1 MGSNSASNGGGG
13 RTDAG
18 PKRTTAT
25 KIGVGNINEK
35 GQKTKTTFTKADDN
49 RDNNKVVAPK
59 KKIDFKP
66 VTKEVLN
73 PNNNIQEKKKT
84 PIIIPKDN
92 NGGGNDGGNQVVQAP
107 VVPVI
112 PKVIAPT
119 ESEVSQATAT
129 DTTADATEDTI
140 ETRKKKTK
148 AKGRSATILSSARGV
163 RSDEGLTLGKRSLLG
178 S

>member
-1 MGSNSASNGGGG
+1 MGSNSASNGGSDSGFSNKPTKSKLSKKNQAKVDRKNKAEANVEMGLGKDRMSNYSTSQGG
-13 RTDAG
+13 
-18 PKRTTAT
+18 T
-25 KIGVGNINEK
+25 KQTGG
-35 GQKTKTTFTKADDN
+35 
-49 RDNNKVVAPK
+49 DNN
-59 KKIDFKP
+59 
-66 VTKEVLN
+66 
-73 PNNNIQEKKKT
+73 
-84 PIIIPKDN
+84 
-92 NGGGNDGGNQVVQAP
+92 NQVVKAP

-112 PKVIAPT
+112 PVIPKVVAPT

-129 DTTADATEDTI
+129 DATEDTI